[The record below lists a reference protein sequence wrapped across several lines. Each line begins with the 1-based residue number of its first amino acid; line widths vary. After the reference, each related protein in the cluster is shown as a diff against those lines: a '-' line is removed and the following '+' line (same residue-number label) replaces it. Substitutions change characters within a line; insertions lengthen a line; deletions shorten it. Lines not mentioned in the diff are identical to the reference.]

1 MESNQLLSK
10 ETDHLS
16 DLQYET
22 GDFLFASPSKH
33 VLAKGRVASSD
44 EVDVFNEKKNLLKS
58 LQDLARQRGVSN
70 PVVAGAVP
78 FDQTRPARLIV
89 PEFVQITSPIKAVQ
103 YNVISRISVKQLKP
117 NPMPEDYKEAVKKGV
132 RYIHDNQID
141 KIVLGRTLEIETS
154 EPADEQKW
162 LQRLAGVNPHGYTF
176 AANIAKS
183 AQSPKRVIIG
193 ASPELLVSKKGRK
206 IKLNPLAGSRPRSP
220 NPEEDQRLKL
230 ELSQS
235 AKDLHEHNL
244 VVKGIEQSLR
254 PFCSTLSVPESP
266 EILSTETMWHLSTVI
281 EGVAKDPQMTSFD
294 LAKAIHPTPA
304 ICGTPTAEAMERIS
318 EIEPFDRDFFTGIV
332 GWCDADGDGEWAI
345 IIRCAEV
352 GDMNLRLFAGAG
364 IVKDSKPEE
373 ELQETG
379 AKFKTMLRAL
389 GIEDM
394 E

>member
-58 LQDLARQRGVSN
+58 LQDLARQRGVAN

-103 YNVISRISVKQLKP
+103 YNEISRISVKQLKP
-117 NPMPEDYKEAVKKGV
+117 NPMPEDYKEAVKKGI
-132 RYIHDNQID
+132 RYIHDNQIE
-141 KIVLGRTLEIETS
+141 KIVLGRTLEIDTS
-154 EPADEQKW
+154 EPANEQTW

-304 ICGTPTAEAMERIS
+304 ICGTPTAEAMVRIS